1 MEGSDLSAYADGVQY
16 RHRLFIEADVQDLKH
31 WRLTDIPGIDLRFAA
46 ALKNYHMETAIDVC
60 RYFTRLDSMEMRE
73 TLQRIIPVGLW
84 LDEDF
89 QGNVERFIHVMEA
102 RVRHQGMETFF
113 ERQVVMF
120 KESEWEHL
128 AHYQLAD
135 IPGCNWNMHRALEA
149 RTGIK
154 DGRQLYEQ
162 FRALG
167 QDSVRMRAWLES
179 HIPPECIIAQ
189 GMYSEGNLDH
199 ICLCLSE
206 RAKLQ
211 NDVGEDPPAA
221 IPAVAIG
228 MDAPPAAIPEVAVSM
243 DAPPAASP
251 EVGVTRSGRQFRAP
265 AFSFNW
271 GFESGA

>member
-1 MEGSDLSAYADGVQY
+1 
-16 RHRLFIEADVQDLKH
+16 
-31 WRLTDIPGIDLRFAA
+31 
-46 ALKNYHMETAIDVC
+46 
-60 RYFTRLDSMEMRE
+60 
-73 TLQRIIPVGLW
+73 
-84 LDEDF
+84 
-89 QGNVERFIHVMEA
+89 
-102 RVRHQGMETFF
+102 
-113 ERQVVMF
+113 
-120 KESEWEHL
+120 
-128 AHYQLAD
+128 
-135 IPGCNWNMHRALEA
+135 MHRALEA
-149 RTGIK
+149 QTGIK

-189 GMYSEGNLDH
+189 DMYSEGNLDH

-211 NDVGEDPPAA
+211 NDRGEDPPAA
-221 IPAVAIG
+221 IPEVAVS
-228 MDAPPAAIPEVAVSM
+228 MDAPPAAIPEVAVSMDAPPAASPEVAVSM

-271 GFESGA
+271 GFDSGN